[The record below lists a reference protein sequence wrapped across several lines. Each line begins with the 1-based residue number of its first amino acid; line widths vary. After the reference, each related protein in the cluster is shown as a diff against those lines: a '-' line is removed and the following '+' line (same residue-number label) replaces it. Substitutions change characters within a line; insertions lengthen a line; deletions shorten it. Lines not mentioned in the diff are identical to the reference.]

1 MLLLKRHSP
10 RAWFGIFCRPA
21 FGLAGRAHPQ
31 SHALRASGAFDQA
44 FCIYPT
50 GGRWFARCSLRVG
63 SNGFR
68 HYYELPAAGRFL
80 GRAKMVGR
88 NTRLEHTVS
97 AALVPGG
104 NGGVDGPVR
113 GELFEWL
120 PIGLPG
126 SIASVASQR
135 AGGPMLEAFV
145 VGVFATLLATPC
157 SAPFVG
163 IAVGFCVGARAVR
176 NLCNRRVFS
185 ASE

>member
-1 MLLLKRHSP
+1 
-10 RAWFGIFCRPA
+10 
-21 FGLAGRAHPQ
+21 
-31 SHALRASGAFDQA
+31 
-44 FCIYPT
+44 
-50 GGRWFARCSLRVG
+50 
-63 SNGFR
+63 
-68 HYYELPAAGRFL
+68 
-80 GRAKMVGR
+80 
-88 NTRLEHTVS
+88 
-97 AALVPGG
+97 
-104 NGGVDGPVR
+104 
-113 GELFEWL
+113 
-120 PIGLPG
+120 LPG